1 MSLADIKARARRGI
15 HRCLAVSC
23 AYTDQDHPAG
33 LVLPEDSPVGL
44 TVRFHNKIDRSG
56 NLDGDYSEIIE
67 GIDKLVFL
75 DANVAE
81 VSDALVAN
89 GEPPLTLSRSGVVT
103 IPEYKG
109 IIFALDSEEPPD
121 GPAETIWLVARK
133 RG

>member
-1 MSLADIKARARRGI
+1 MSLADIKARTRRGI
-15 HRCLAVSC
+15 HGRLAVSC
-23 AYTDQDHPAG
+23 LYTDQDHPSG
-33 LVLPEDSPVGL
+33 LVLLPTATVGL

-56 NLDGDYSEIIE
+56 DLDGDYSEIIE

-81 VSDALVAN
+81 VSAALVAN
-89 GEPPLTLSRSGVVT
+89 NQPPLSLSRKGVVT
-103 IPEYKG
+103 IPGYKN
-109 IIFALDSEEPPD
+109 IVFALDSEEPPD